1 MNFEVLITGI
11 LGLVTT
17 IVTNVLTFVFS
28 RRKYNVGVDHDTI
41 DNMKNALQFYEN
53 AIESNNRTLIDVLSK
68 SENLAKVNAQLLL
81 EVQNLKIKV
90 EILTQ
95 VIKTELKDIDLGKYG
110 IEKDDKGSIKLNSP
124 SVDKQNKNSNK
135 QLKKE

>member
-11 LGLVTT
+11 IGLITT

-28 RRKYNVGVDHDTI
+28 RRKYNAGVDHDTI

-81 EVQNLKIKV
+81 EVQNLKIQV

-95 VIKTELKDIDLGKYG
+95 VIKNELKDIDLGKYG

-135 QLKKE
+135 QLKK

>member
-11 LGLVTT
+11 IGLITT

-28 RRKYNVGVDHDTI
+28 RRKYNAGVDHDTI

-53 AIESNNRTLIDVLSK
+53 AIESNNRTLTDVLSK

-81 EVQNLKIKV
+81 EVQNLKIQV

-95 VIKTELKDIDLGKYG
+95 IVKTELKDIDLGKYG

-124 SVDKQNKNSNK
+124 SVDKQNKSSNK

>member
-11 LGLVTT
+11 VGLVTT

-28 RRKYNVGVDHDTI
+28 RRKYNAGVDHDTI

-53 AIESNNRTLIDVLSK
+53 AIESNNRTLTDVLSK

-81 EVQNLKIKV
+81 EVQNLKIQV

-95 VIKTELKDIDLGKYG
+95 IVKTELKDIDLGKYG

-124 SVDKQNKNSNK
+124 SVDKQNKSSNK
-135 QLKKE
+135 QSKKE

>member
-11 LGLVTT
+11 IGLVTT
-17 IVTNVLTFVFS
+17 IVTNILTFVFS
-28 RRKYNVGVDHDTI
+28 RRKYNAGVDHDTI

-53 AIESNNRTLIDVLSK
+53 AIESNNRTLVDVLSK

-81 EVQNLKIKV
+81 EVQNLKIQV

-95 VIKTELKDIDLGKYG
+95 VIKNELKDIDLGKYG

-135 QLKKE
+135 QLKK

>member
-11 LGLVTT
+11 IGLVTT

-28 RRKYNVGVDHDTI
+28 RRKYNAGVDHDTI

-53 AIESNNRTLIDVLSK
+53 AIESNNRTLTDVLFK

-81 EVQNLKIKV
+81 EVQNLKIQV

-95 VIKTELKDIDLGKYG
+95 IIKTELKDIDLGKYG

>member
-11 LGLVTT
+11 IGLITT

-28 RRKYNVGVDHDTI
+28 RRKYNAGVDHDTI

-81 EVQNLKIKV
+81 EVQNLKIQV

-95 VIKTELKDIDLGKYG
+95 VIKNELKDIDLGKYG

-135 QLKKE
+135 

>member
-11 LGLVTT
+11 IGLITT
-17 IVTNVLTFVFS
+17 IVTNILTFVFS
-28 RRKYNVGVDHDTI
+28 RRKYNAGVDHDTI

-53 AIESNNRTLIDVLSK
+53 AIESNNRTLTDVLSK

-81 EVQNLKIKV
+81 EVQNLKIQV

-95 VIKTELKDIDLGKYG
+95 IVKTELKDIDLGKYG
-110 IEKDDKGSIKLNSP
+110 IEKDAKGSIKLNSP
-124 SVDKQNKNSNK
+124 SVDKQNKNNNK
-135 QLKKE
+135 QSKKE

>member
-53 AIESNNRTLIDVLSK
+53 AIESNNRTLVDVLSK

-81 EVQNLKIKV
+81 EVQNLKIQV

-95 VIKTELKDIDLGKYG
+95 VIKNELKDIDLGKYG

-135 QLKKE
+135 QSKKE

>member
-11 LGLVTT
+11 VGLITT

-28 RRKYNVGVDHDTI
+28 RRKYNAGVDHDTI

-81 EVQNLKIKV
+81 EVQNLKIQV

-135 QLKKE
+135 QSKK

>member
-11 LGLVTT
+11 IGLITT

-81 EVQNLKIKV
+81 EVQNLKIQV

-135 QLKKE
+135 QLKK

>member
-11 LGLVTT
+11 IGLITT

-28 RRKYNVGVDHDTI
+28 RRKYNAGVDHDTI

-81 EVQNLKIKV
+81 EVQNLKIQV

-124 SVDKQNKNSNK
+124 SVD
-135 QLKKE
+135 

>member
-11 LGLVTT
+11 IGLITT

-28 RRKYNVGVDHDTI
+28 RRKYNAGVDHDTI

-53 AIESNNRTLIDVLSK
+53 AIESNNRTLVDVLSK

-81 EVQNLKIKV
+81 EVQNLKIQV

-95 VIKTELKDIDLGKYG
+95 VIKNELKDIDLGKYG

-135 QLKKE
+135 QLKK

>member
-11 LGLVTT
+11 IGLITT
-17 IVTNVLTFVFS
+17 IVTSVLTFVFS
-28 RRKYNVGVDHDTI
+28 KRKYNAGVDHDTI

-53 AIESNNRTLIDVLSK
+53 AIESNNRTLVDVLSK

-81 EVQNLKIKV
+81 EVQNLKIQV

-124 SVDKQNKNSNK
+124 SVDKQNKNANK
-135 QLKKE
+135 QLKK

>member
-11 LGLVTT
+11 IGLVTT

-28 RRKYNVGVDHDTI
+28 RRKYNAGVDHDTI

-53 AIESNNRTLIDVLSK
+53 AIESNNRTLTDVLSK

-81 EVQNLKIKV
+81 EVQNLKIRV

-95 VIKTELKDIDLGKYG
+95 VIKTELKDIDLD
-110 IEKDDKGSIKLNSP
+110 IDEKD
-124 SVDKQNKNSNK
+124 
-135 QLKKE
+135 

>member
-11 LGLVTT
+11 IGLITT
-17 IVTNVLTFVFS
+17 IVTNVLTFIFS
-28 RRKYNVGVDHDTI
+28 RRKYNAGVDHDTI

-81 EVQNLKIKV
+81 EVQNLKIQV

-95 VIKTELKDIDLGKYG
+95 VIKNELKDIDLGKYG

-135 QLKKE
+135 QLKK

>member
-11 LGLVTT
+11 IGLVTT

-28 RRKYNVGVDHDTI
+28 RRKYNAGVDHDTI

-81 EVQNLKIKV
+81 EVQNLKIQV

-124 SVDKQNKNSNK
+124 SVDKQNKSSNK

>member
-1 MNFEVLITGI
+1 MNFEILITGI

-53 AIESNNRTLIDVLSK
+53 AIESNNRTLVDVLSK

-81 EVQNLKIKV
+81 EVQNLKIQV

-95 VIKTELKDIDLGKYG
+95 VIKNELKDIDLGKYG

-135 QLKKE
+135 QSKKE

>member
-28 RRKYNVGVDHDTI
+28 RRKYNAGVDHDTI

-81 EVQNLKIKV
+81 EVQNLKIQV

-95 VIKTELKDIDLGKYG
+95 VIKNELKDIDLGKYG

-124 SVDKQNKNSNK
+124 SVDKQNKYSNK
-135 QLKKE
+135 QSKK

>member
-1 MNFEVLITGI
+1 MNFEILITGI
-11 LGLVTT
+11 IGLITT

-53 AIESNNRTLIDVLSK
+53 AIESNNRTLVDVLSK

-81 EVQNLKIKV
+81 EVQNLKIQV

-95 VIKTELKDIDLGKYG
+95 VIKNELKDIDLGKYG

>member
-11 LGLVTT
+11 IGLVTT

-28 RRKYNVGVDHDTI
+28 RRKYNAGVDHDTI

-53 AIESNNRTLIDVLSK
+53 AIESNNRTLTDVLSK

-81 EVQNLKIKV
+81 EVQNLKIQV

-95 VIKTELKDIDLGKYG
+95 IVKTELKDIDLGKYG

>member
-11 LGLVTT
+11 VGLITT

-28 RRKYNVGVDHDTI
+28 RRKYNAGVDHDTI

-53 AIESNNRTLIDVLSK
+53 AIESNNRTLTDVLSK

-81 EVQNLKIKV
+81 EVQNLKIQV
-90 EILTQ
+90 EMLTQ
-95 VIKTELKDIDLGKYG
+95 VIRTELKDIDLGKYG
-110 IEKDDKGSIKLNSP
+110 IEKDKEGSIKINSP

-135 QLKKE
+135 QSKKE

>member
-11 LGLVTT
+11 IGLITT
-17 IVTNVLTFVFS
+17 IVTSVLTFIFS
-28 RRKYNVGVDHDTI
+28 RRKYNAGVDHDTI

-81 EVQNLKIKV
+81 EVQNLKIQV

-135 QLKKE
+135 QSKKE

>member
-11 LGLVTT
+11 IGLITT

-28 RRKYNVGVDHDTI
+28 RRKYNAGVDHDTI

-53 AIESNNRTLIDVLSK
+53 AIESNNRTLVDVLSK

-81 EVQNLKIKV
+81 EVQNLKIQV
-90 EILTQ
+90 EMLTQ
-95 VIKTELKDIDLGKYG
+95 VIRTELKDIDLGKYG
-110 IEKDDKGSIKLNSP
+110 IEKDKEGSIKLNSP

>member
-11 LGLVTT
+11 IGLITT
-17 IVTNVLTFVFS
+17 IVTNILTFVFS
-28 RRKYNVGVDHDTI
+28 RRKYNAGVDHDTI

-53 AIESNNRTLIDVLSK
+53 AIESNNRTLTDVLSK
-68 SENLAKVNAQLLL
+68 SENLAKVNTQLLL
-81 EVQNLKIKV
+81 EVQNLKIQV

-135 QLKKE
+135 QLKK

>member
-1 MNFEVLITGI
+1 
-11 LGLVTT
+11 
-17 IVTNVLTFVFS
+17 
-28 RRKYNVGVDHDTI
+28 
-41 DNMKNALQFYEN
+41 MKNALQFYEN
-53 AIESNNRTLIDVLSK
+53 AIESNNRTLVDVLSK

-81 EVQNLKIKV
+81 EVQNLKIQV

-95 VIKTELKDIDLGKYG
+95 VIKNELKDIDLGKYG

-135 QLKKE
+135 QSKK

>member
-11 LGLVTT
+11 VGLITT

-28 RRKYNVGVDHDTI
+28 RRKYNAGVDHDTI

-53 AIESNNRTLIDVLSK
+53 TIESNNRTLVDVLSK

-81 EVQNLKIKV
+81 EVQNLKIQV
-90 EILTQ
+90 EMLTQ
-95 VIKTELKDIDLGKYG
+95 VIRTELKDIDLGKYG
-110 IEKDDKGSIKLNSP
+110 IEKDKEGSIKINSP

-135 QLKKE
+135 QSKKD

>member
-11 LGLVTT
+11 VGLVTT

-28 RRKYNVGVDHDTI
+28 RRKYNAGVDHDTI

-53 AIESNNRTLIDVLSK
+53 AIESNNRTLTDVLSK

-81 EVQNLKIKV
+81 EVQNLKIQV

-95 VIKTELKDIDLGKYG
+95 IIKTELKDIDLGKYG

>member
-11 LGLVTT
+11 IGLITT
-17 IVTNVLTFVFS
+17 IVTNILTFVFS
-28 RRKYNVGVDHDTI
+28 RRKYNAGVDHDTI

-53 AIESNNRTLIDVLSK
+53 AIESNNRTLVDVLSK

-81 EVQNLKIKV
+81 EVQNLKIQV
-90 EILTQ
+90 EMLTQ
-95 VIKTELKDIDLGKYG
+95 VIRTELKDIDLGKYG
-110 IEKDDKGSIKLNSP
+110 IEKDKEGSIKLNSP

>member
-11 LGLVTT
+11 IGLITT

-28 RRKYNVGVDHDTI
+28 RRKYNAGVDHDTI

-53 AIESNNRTLIDVLSK
+53 AIESNNRTLTDVLSK

-81 EVQNLKIKV
+81 EVQNLKIQV

-95 VIKTELKDIDLGKYG
+95 IIKTELKDIDLGKYG

-124 SVDKQNKNSNK
+124 SVDKQNKSSNK

>member
-11 LGLVTT
+11 IGLVTT

-28 RRKYNVGVDHDTI
+28 RRKYNAGVDHDTI

-53 AIESNNRTLIDVLSK
+53 AIESNNRTLTDVLSK

-81 EVQNLKIKV
+81 EVQNLKIQV

-95 VIKTELKDIDLGKYG
+95 IVKTELKDIDLGKYG

-135 QLKKE
+135 QSKKE

>member
-11 LGLVTT
+11 IGLITT
-17 IVTNVLTFVFS
+17 IVTSVLTFIFS
-28 RRKYNVGVDHDTI
+28 RRKYNAGVDHDTI

-81 EVQNLKIKV
+81 EVQNLKIQV

-95 VIKTELKDIDLGKYG
+95 VIKNELKDIDLGKYG

-135 QLKKE
+135 QSKKE

>member
-11 LGLVTT
+11 IGLVTT

-28 RRKYNVGVDHDTI
+28 RRKYNAGVDHDTI

-81 EVQNLKIKV
+81 EVQNLKIQV

-95 VIKTELKDIDLGKYG
+95 VIKNELKDIDLGKYG

-135 QLKKE
+135 QLKK

>member
-11 LGLVTT
+11 IGLITT
-17 IVTNVLTFVFS
+17 IVTNILTFVFS
-28 RRKYNVGVDHDTI
+28 RRKYNAGVDHDTI

-53 AIESNNRTLIDVLSK
+53 AIESNTRTLTDVLSK

-81 EVQNLKIKV
+81 EVQNLKIQV

-95 VIKTELKDIDLGKYG
+95 IVKTELKDIDLGKYG
-110 IEKDDKGSIKLNSP
+110 IEKDAKGSIKLNSP
-124 SVDKQNKNSNK
+124 SVDKQNKNNNK
-135 QLKKE
+135 QSKKE

>member
-11 LGLVTT
+11 IGLITT

-28 RRKYNVGVDHDTI
+28 RRKYNAGVDHDTI

-53 AIESNNRTLIDVLSK
+53 AIESNNRTLVDVLSK

-81 EVQNLKIKV
+81 EVQNLKIQV
-90 EILTQ
+90 EMLTQ
-95 VIKTELKDIDLGKYG
+95 VIRTELKDIDLGKYG
-110 IEKDDKGSIKLNSP
+110 IEKDKEGSIKLNSP
-124 SVDKQNKNSNK
+124 SVDKQNKSSNK

>member
-11 LGLVTT
+11 VGLITT

-28 RRKYNVGVDHDTI
+28 RRKYNAGVDHDTI

-81 EVQNLKIKV
+81 EVQNLKIQV

-95 VIKTELKDIDLGKYG
+95 VIKNELKDIDLGKYG

-124 SVDKQNKNSNK
+124 SVDKQNKNNNK
-135 QLKKE
+135 

>member
-11 LGLVTT
+11 IGLITT
-17 IVTNVLTFVFS
+17 IVTSVLTFVFS
-28 RRKYNVGVDHDTI
+28 KRKYNAGVDHDTI

-53 AIESNNRTLIDVLSK
+53 AIESNNRTLVDVLSK

-81 EVQNLKIKV
+81 EVQNLKIQV

-135 QLKKE
+135 QLKK